1 MDELAAAAAVVAMST
16 DDFAEEDFEQRP
28 PCGFTAGSD
37 AAASNEMTMEQ
48 DKENVRVDAAQS
60 EVGDGDPEVTNSLTL
75 QLHPPCMHNHTQP
88 DCHCSRVCVAA
99 L

>member
-1 MDELAAAAAVVAMST
+1 MDELAAAAAVVAISI
-16 DDFAEEDFEQRP
+16 DDFAKEDFEQRQ

-37 AAASNEMTMEQ
+37 AAASNEMTIEQ
-48 DKENVRVDAAQS
+48 DKETVPVDAAQS
-60 EVGDGDPEVTNSLTL
+60 EVGDGDPSVSSSPTF
-75 QLHPPCMHNHTQP
+75 QLRPPCMYNHTQP